1 MEGHLR
7 YKDKVTVI
15 TGGSSG
21 IGKGCATV
29 FVQQGSKVV
38 FCSYNE
44 KEGKEAE
51 RELNDIG
58 PGEALFIF
66 ADVTKEDDI
75 KNLINKAVERYGKID
90 CVINNAGQHPE
101 YRTIDNYTAEE
112 FRKLFEV
119 NVLGYFLVSKYAL
132 PHLRKTEGNIINNSS
147 MTAHTAAGWCSVY
160 CATKY
165 KSHSDLS
172 LTFFSSD
179 ANTSNLQDSRKKGAV
194 SAMTRALAIDEAKY
208 NVRVNSFSGGNI
220 DTPLSNQFINST
232 ANPDETGQIFSNIS
246 LLGRRGTAEE
256 CGMTSLY
263 LASDATFSTGIDIHV
278 SGGAELNYACKN
290 VNTKEFWPNSFLK
303 KQ

>member
-1 MEGHLR
+1 MF
-7 YKDKVTVI
+7 
-15 TGGSSG
+15 SSDVLVG
-21 IGKGCATV
+21 IKNTNVKFADRLNKRAAD
-29 FVQQGSKVV
+29 SLAEL
-38 FCSYNE
+38 SNMNE
-44 KEGKEAE
+44 KEGREAE
-51 RELNDIG
+51 KELNDIG
-58 PGEALFIF
+58 PGEAVFIF

-75 KNLINKAVERYGKID
+75 KNLINKTVEKYGQID

-101 YRTIDNYTAEE
+101 YRTIDDYTAEE

-147 MTAHTAAGWCSVY
+147 MTAHTAAGWSSMY
-160 CATKY
+160 CAT
-165 KSHSDLS
+165 
-172 LTFFSSD
+172 
-179 ANTSNLQDSRKKGAV
+179 KGAV
-194 SAMTRALAIDEAKY
+194 SAMTRALAIDEAKF

-232 ANPDETGQIFSNIS
+232 ANPNETGQIFNNIS

-256 CGMTSLY
+256 CGMTCLY

-290 VNTKEFWPNSFLK
+290 VKTKGFWPNSFLK
-303 KQ
+303 KQQL

>member
-44 KEGKEAE
+44 KEGREAE

-75 KNLINKAVERYGKID
+75 KNLINKTVEKYGQID

-101 YRTIDNYTAEE
+101 YRTIDDYTAEE

-147 MTAHTAAGWCSVY
+147 MTAYTAAGWSSMY
-160 CATKY
+160 CAT
-165 KSHSDLS
+165 
-172 LTFFSSD
+172 
-179 ANTSNLQDSRKKGAV
+179 KGAV
-194 SAMTRALAIDEAKY
+194 SAMTRALAIDEAKF

-220 DTPLSNQFINST
+220 NTPLSNQFINST

-246 LLGRRGTAEE
+246 LLGRRGTVEE
-256 CGMTSLY
+256 CAMTCLY

-278 SGGAELNYACKN
+278 SGGAELNYGCKN
-290 VNTKEFWPNSFLK
+290 VKTKEFWPNLFLK